1 MLPQHMCA
9 ASAVRECVKHLSEDD
24 CVSRKPYLIDA
35 RPGALAGPGCSAP
48 SGSPSSTA
56 KDFRELPSDADLY
69 QDRLKAI
76 TISIFKHAC
85 MACNAAPWHQRSG
98 VWRRLVRNGSTFHT
112 TAGCKGQRKRVRVKG
127 NALAASKDRALA
139 QI

>member
-69 QDRLKAI
+69 PGQAQSHHHKHVHAGV
-76 TISIFKHAC
+76 HAC
-85 MACNAAPWHQRSG
+85 YAAPWHQRSG
-98 VWRRLVRNGSTFHT
+98 LWHRLVRNGSTFHT